1 MKKSLLTLGL
11 ATLAM
16 TSFAGERILYQQNF
30 ETAADPEAA
39 GWTAYR
45 GIISIVSDEYGKFLE
60 VNQNGQNQGTTY
72 GYWGPE
78 IYLDKEGN
86 SVLEDGTYK
95 MHFEFQIKN
104 SDCNQ
109 YNSEITVFTNHMP
122 VTNQGYRTPWS
133 PAGYWQNYLFDC
145 SQLDNGT
152 KDALQ
157 YVIDGG
163 TVENDGSYSID
174 WADPNTLA
182 ANTWYLVD
190 LDVNVNTR
198 EVEYNVQTITYEDV
212 KSGSLTVP
220 ETNIAD
226 GSDISMYAEGL
237 FLSLART
244 KTTYDIDN
252 IKIYFDSEHDF
263 ANEPTVALTRLGKT
277 EDDELELNLRAY
289 TINFLDGETLHLIG
303 TNGATEEVDW
313 ADCDGAY
320 VYETTTS
327 GTLTAWTTCGD
338 AESEKVAVEVD
349 CTPCKLPGVKA
360 AISSVD
366 PGFAKTYTL
375 TVSNTEVPLQP
386 TIFISYEFK
395 GVNGETLSDE
405 DLGSGAK
412 VTVSEEGTLTLTASA
427 FGYES
432 TTVTVKNDTEFGL
445 KKQYDFAR
453 MTEEEIM
460 AAGFPE
466 FAILNAESGGGF
478 NSWTS
483 RRYLYYRL
491 EGSMTVNDNGDEV
504 WTNVYP
510 FGWVTNDNEDNVVKY
525 TVINNIDKAGAAG
538 SEEAA
543 ENAAN
548 VDNVK
553 DEVFKGLTV
562 FPKTGKNSPWKDPY
576 AETEE
581 LKQVPHYGT
590 PNVGMLYHVGLFNDQ
605 TINNDNT
612 IIVHDL
618 AASDIVVVNKIS
630 GYGGNVNH
638 PVCATNEE
646 YYEQIAGDD
655 TIYSVAADGATNEE
669 TGEISLSFPLY
680 RIDTALTY
688 IKVYAPVGGDAVD
701 AVEAVVAG
709 DNYWYSI
716 DGVRVAQ
723 PTRPGLYIHNGKKII
738 IK

>member
-1 MKKSLLTLGL
+1 ESVK
-11 ATLAM
+11 
-16 TSFAGERILYQQNF
+16 
-30 ETAADPEAA
+30 
-39 GWTAYR
+39 
-45 GIISIVSDEYGKFLE
+45 YG
-60 VNQNGQNQGTTY
+60 T
-72 GYWGPE
+72 
-78 IYLDKEGN
+78 
-86 SVLEDGTYK
+86 
-95 MHFEFQIKN
+95 
-104 SDCNQ
+104 
-109 YNSEITVFTNHMP
+109 
-122 VTNQGYRTPWS
+122 
-133 PAGYWQNYLFDC
+133 
-145 SQLDNGT
+145 
-152 KDALQ
+152 
-157 YVIDGG
+157 
-163 TVENDGSYSID
+163 
-174 WADPNTLA
+174 
-182 ANTWYLVD
+182 
-190 LDVNVNTR
+190 
-198 EVEYNVQTITYEDV
+198 
-212 KSGSLTVP
+212 LTVP